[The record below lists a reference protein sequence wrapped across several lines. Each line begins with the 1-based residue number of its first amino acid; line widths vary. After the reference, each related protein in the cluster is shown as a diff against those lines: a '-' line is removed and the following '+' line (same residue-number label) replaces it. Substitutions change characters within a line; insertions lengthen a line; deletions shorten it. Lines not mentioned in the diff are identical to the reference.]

1 MTITTR
7 AGICQLIDF
16 SVHDSFSYYIIHI
29 QISNHIHSK
38 ENLTYLNSRLEPD
51 YWNRIVQNFVQRLIQ
66 NFSAAIPTS
75 SFYIQSLKEETEIVQ
90 NRDSELYD
98 KKSH

>member
-7 AGICQLIDF
+7 AGICQLIDCAVCMTAF
-16 SVHDSFSYYIIHI
+16 HTIIHI
-29 QISNHIHSK
+29 QISNYIHSK

-66 NFSAAIPTS
+66 NFCAAIPTS

-90 NRDSELYD
+90 NRDNELDD
-98 KKSH
+98 KF